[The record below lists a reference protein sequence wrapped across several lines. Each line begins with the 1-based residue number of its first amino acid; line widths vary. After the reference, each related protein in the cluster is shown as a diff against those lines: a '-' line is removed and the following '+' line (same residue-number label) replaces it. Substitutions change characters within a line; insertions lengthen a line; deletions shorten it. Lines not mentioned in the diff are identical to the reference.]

1 MPLATLAELPPQ
13 LRRQREEILDLA
25 RDGASYRSLDRGFR
39 YLACVRGDGEVAL
52 ALLRQLV
59 QLGLGGPARELLDQR
74 ADLDPATGEAIELR
88 RIVAAGPTGR
98 VNPKDVQVT
107 FSANAAVLLNLRPEL
122 AGAVEA
128 MRGQLQD
135 LQLFRSNDGLMHLSR
150 RPAGSL
156 RTWIPALTDDTEV
169 LDQQLQ
175 THDLRRP
182 TVVIGA
188 ALNRVVELIEQA
200 TRATRPDAVTPLF
213 LLEPD
218 LLRMTGWLASADR
231 AALLRLR
238 RMHLMVG
245 SGAVESLE
253 TFLREQDDS
262 PIPQLHFHCHVPAQ
276 LVQSVND
283 AVQRIHTER
292 STGLARL
299 MEAPEPGVFFT
310 SSATWADRLRPGA
323 RILGI
328 TSRFTSMMQ
337 YSMRDLG
344 SALTGM
350 GYEFVQHMERDDDR
364 THNALS
370 MRRAVERFKPSLIIL
385 INHLRYEAQSAYG
398 EIPILSWIQDPMEN
412 LLCPKAGASFG
423 SHDFVFGYFRDHCV
437 QRYGY
442 PARQFLDQWWF
453 PVSTAMFH
461 DAAPDQDAL
470 KRFSCDMAYV
480 GHCHGTPQTCL
491 QAALAQYPHRRTL
504 VEAILR
510 DVMDLHRRGEHPS
523 RAGAEELVRAAA
535 LRLGVNLDH
544 AEVDSIAG
552 YAALR
557 SFDIVFRHETL
568 TWAAKWATRTGR
580 RFRIYGRG
588 WESHPIF
595 SRWAAGPVDHG
606 EPLRLALRCATL
618 SLQTI
623 PSGFIHQRTF
633 ESLAS
638 GSLVL
643 SRQSPWDFHG
653 LPLDEFR
660 QRTSTSGGGE
670 SIPSTFDLFPHL
682 ERVLFNSAES
692 FEALVKSLLASES
705 QRLGVL
711 SEFRH
716 QVLERCTYE
725 AMAPVL
731 LEQVRSRLRDG
742 ERCSVR
748 G

>member
-1 MPLATLAELPPQ
+1 MPHATLAELPPQ
-13 LRRQREEILDLA
+13 LRRQREETLDLA
-25 RDGASYRSLDRGFR
+25 RGGASYRSLDRGFR

-74 ADLDPATGEAIELR
+74 ADLNPAAGEAIELR
-88 RIVAAGPTGR
+88 RIVAAAPTGR
-98 VNPKDVQVT
+98 VNPKDVQAT
-107 FSANAAVLLNLRPEL
+107 FIANAAALLNARPEL
-122 AGAVEA
+122 AATVEA
-128 MRGQLQD
+128 MRSQLPD
-135 LQLFRSNDGLMHLSR
+135 LQLFRSSDGLVHLSR

-156 RTWIPALTDDTEV
+156 RMWIPALTDDAEV

-200 TRATRPDAVTPLF
+200 TRATRPDPGTPLF

-218 LLRMTGWLASADR
+218 LFRMAGWLASADR
-231 AALLRLR
+231 TALLQLR
-238 RMHLMVG
+238 RVHLMTG
-245 SGAVESLE
+245 PNAVAELE
-253 TFLREQDDS
+253 AFLRDEDDA
-262 PIPQLHFHCHVPAQ
+262 PIPRLQFRCHVPAEV
-276 LVQSVND
+276 VQAVTD
-283 AVQRIHTER
+283 AVQRIHAER
-292 STGLARL
+292 TTALVQLIES
-299 MEAPEPGVFFT
+299 PEPGVF
-310 SSATWADRLRPGA
+310 SASGSAWADRLQPGA

-328 TSRFTSMMQ
+328 TSRFSSMMQ
-337 YSMRDLG
+337 HSMRDFGL
-344 SALTGM
+344 ALTAM
-350 GYEFVQHMERDDDR
+350 GYEFHQHMEQDDDR
-364 THNALS
+364 AHNLLS
-370 MRRAVERFKPSLIIL
+370 MRRAIARFKPTLIIQ
-385 INHLRYEAQSAYG
+385 INHLRYEAPLAYG
-398 EIPILSWIQDPMEN
+398 EIPILTWIQDPMDN
-412 LLCPKAGASFG
+412 LLSPKAGASLG
-423 SHDFVFGYFRDHCV
+423 PHDFVFGYFRDHCV

-442 PARQFLDQWWF
+442 PPRQFLDQWWF
-453 PVSTAMFH
+453 PVSTATFH

-470 KRFSCDMAYV
+470 KRFGCDMAYV
-480 GHCHGTPQTCL
+480 GHCHGTPQTSL
-491 QAALAQYPHRRTL
+491 QAALARFPHRRTL
-504 VEAILR
+504 IETIHR
-510 DVMDLHRRGEHPS
+510 DVMELHRRGAHPS

-557 SFDIVFRHETL
+557 SFDITFRHETL
-568 TWAAKWATRTGR
+568 TWVAKWATRTGR

-588 WESHPIF
+588 WESHPVF

-606 EPLRLALRCATL
+606 EPLRLALRCATF

-692 FEALVKSLLASES
+692 FEALVESLLASES
-705 QRLGVL
+705 QRLAVL
-711 SEFRH
+711 SEFRQ
-716 QVLERCTYE
+716 QVLERCTY
-725 AMAPVL
+725 ASVAPVL

-742 ERCSVR
+742 ERCGVR